1 MSAQRPNL
9 AEPEPRPV
17 STLAGALWDEF
28 EAIHAKPRA
37 AATAQGP
44 DASLHA
50 YYDAALKTPQAALCL
65 SGGGIRSA
73 AFSLGV
79 LQALARSKL
88 LTSFH
93 YLSTVSGGGYIGG
106 WLLALLHER
115 GCDAA
120 KVQHLLAAD
129 TAPPELDA
137 LRRYTDYLA
146 PHPGLASPD
155 TWAGIILWLRN
166 VLVNW
171 LIFLPALFA
180 LAMLPNLYRD
190 ILATIGRGWSW
201 PLFLIA
207 LAGLGIGIFNGV
219 RYAPSHGFSE
229 ATRRGTE
236 TSFVPWRVVVPL
248 MLWSSLVPLV
258 AAPWLRPVM
267 PGGAV
272 SGDMIPL
279 LGFLV
284 MELGFLLALATEG
297 TEDRKL
303 LWHNFGWWTL
313 ASLAATAVL
322 WVALCLGIARSFS
335 IIAVLGP
342 FAVTLAHLVQ
352 SLVYVALR
360 TEAFRGDLDR
370 EWLARLS
377 GEKVIPA
384 LLWGVFAAICLFV
397 PVWVLDGWSTAFV
410 PFVISAAGLMTGPVA
425 AYLGKIA
432 PDVPGAGVPGT
443 GSSYVPSLRLVINV
457 VAAVFGIALF
467 MLLAR
472 LGTLMSGND
481 WRADWL
487 LLIVAALLALGCGGH
502 INVNRFSMHAV
513 YRNRL
518 VRAFLGSARPD
529 RMPDGFTDIDPKDN
543 PRMADLQP
551 PGQGEGEALAE
562 RAPRMLFPVVNA
574 TLNLVATRNTAWTER
589 KGESF
594 TITPA
599 RCGGAYLHRLEDQA
613 AGLPVRGAY
622 VRTEAYAGHEKET
635 GPDDKGRG
643 ITLGTALTVSGAA
656 VSPSM
661 GYNSSPA
668 TAFLM
673 TLFNV
678 RLGAWLP
685 NPAMAST
692 RQLLQAK
699 PPNALLTLARELL
712 GLTDDLGR
720 AVYLSDGGHFDNL
733 GLYEMVRRRCRY
745 IVVVDAG
752 EDGKAWF
759 EDLGNA
765 IRKVRIDFD
774 VKIDF
779 NPPVGIGSRDKPLTP
794 FRSFACATIH
804 YPESETTG
812 RLIYLKP
819 CDPPDMQM
827 DVRSYFNAHPNFP
840 HDSTLE
846 QFFTESEF
854 ESYRQLGETE
864 ALKLI
869 SGAAD
874 FEDWFEAAETWLRQ
888 PGNAKCGG
896 EQPKTSRCGTAACRE
911 ERPDAVN
918 AGGNVP

>member
-1 MSAQRPNL
+1 MSARRPEQ
-9 AEPEPRPV
+9 AELELRPV

-37 AATAQGP
+37 VATALGP
-44 DASLHA
+44 DASLYA
-50 YYDAALKTPQAALCL
+50 YYSAASATSQAALCL

-79 LQALARSKL
+79 LQALARSEL

-93 YLSTVSGGGYIGG
+93 YLSTVSGGGYVGG
-106 WLLALLHER
+106 WLSALLHQR
-115 GCDAA
+115 DCDAA
-120 KVQHLLAAD
+120 KVQDLLASD

-137 LRRYTDYLA
+137 LRGYTDFLA

-155 TWAGIILWLRN
+155 TWASTILWIRN

-171 LIFLPALFA
+171 LIFFPALFA

-190 ILATIGRGWSW
+190 ILATIRPNWSS
-201 PLFLIA
+201 PLLLIA
-207 LAGLGIGIFNGV
+207 LAGLGIGVFNAV
-219 RYAPSHGFSE
+219 RHAPSHGFPE
-229 ATRRGTE
+229 AARRGLQAG
-236 TSFVPWRVVVPL
+236 FVPWRVVVPL
-248 MLWSSLVPLV
+248 MLWSSLVPLA
-258 AAPWLRPVM
+258 AAPWLRLVM
-267 PGGAV
+267 PTGAV
-272 SGDMIPL
+272 SGDVIPM
-279 LGFLV
+279 LGFVV
-284 MELGFLLALATEG
+284 MELAFLLALATED
-297 TEDRKL
+297 TENRKL

-313 ASLAATAVL
+313 ASLAATLVL
-322 WVALCLGIARSFS
+322 WVALCLGSARNIS
-335 IIAVLGP
+335 IVAALGP
-342 FAVTLAHLVQ
+342 LAVTTSHLMQ

-377 GEKVIPA
+377 AEKVIPT
-384 LLWGVFAAICLFV
+384 LLWAVFAAICLFL
-397 PVWVLDGWSTAFV
+397 PGWALHGWSTGFT
-410 PFVISAAGLMTGPVA
+410 PFAMSAVGLLTGPLA

-432 PDVPGAGVPGT
+432 PDVAGPSVSAAGT
-443 GSSYVPSLRLVINV
+443 SYVPPLRVVINV
-457 VAAVFGIALF
+457 IAAVFGIALF
-467 MLLAR
+467 TLLAG
-472 LGTLMSGND
+472 LGTLLSNSD
-481 WRADWL
+481 WRVDWL
-487 LLIVAALLALGCGGH
+487 LLVIAVSLAWGCGKH

-529 RMPDGFTDIDPKDN
+529 RTPDGFTGLDPRDN

-551 PGQGEGEALAE
+551 SACSDST
-562 RAPRMLFPVVNA
+562 APPIDPSAANCPSRMLFPVVNV
-574 TLNLVATRNTAWTER
+574 TLNLVAGRNTAWTER

-594 TITPA
+594 TVSPV
-599 RCGGAYLHRLEDQA
+599 RCGGAYLYRREDRV
-613 AGLPVRGAY
+613 AGMPVRGAY
-622 VRTEAYAGHEKET
+622 VRTEAYAGKEKET
-635 GPDDKGRG
+635 GPDDRGRG
-643 ITLGTALTVSGAA
+643 ITLGTAITLSGAA

-685 NPAMAST
+685 NPATAST
-692 RQLLQAK
+692 VQLLQAK

-712 GLTDDLGR
+712 GLTDDLGK
-720 AVYLSDGGHFDNL
+720 AVYLSDGGHFENL

-752 EDGKAWF
+752 EDRKAWF

-765 IRKVRIDFD
+765 IRKTRIDFD
-774 VKIDF
+774 VEIDF
-779 NPPVGIGSRDKPLTP
+779 DPPVGIGSRDKPSTP
-794 FRSFACATIH
+794 FRSFASAIIR
-804 YPESETTG
+804 YPETRTTG

-819 CDPPDMQM
+819 CAPSDMPM

-840 HDSTLE
+840 HDSTTE

-854 ESYRQLGETE
+854 ESYRQLGLTE

-869 SGAAD
+869 SGAATL
-874 FEDWFEAAETWLRQ
+874 EACFEAADRRLRQ
-888 PGNAKCGG
+888 PDDAKGCA
-896 EQPKTSRCGTAACRE
+896 EPPRA
-911 ERPDAVN
+911 
-918 AGGNVP
+918 

>member
-1 MSAQRPNL
+1 LRNVTGWRDSIEMIARRPNQ
-9 AEPEPRPV
+9 AEPELRPV

-44 DASLHA
+44 DAALHA
-50 YYDAALKTPQAALCL
+50 YYNAALATPQAALCL

-106 WLLALLHER
+106 WLSALLHER
-115 GCDAA
+115 GCDAS
-120 KVQHLLAAD
+120 KVQDLLAAE
-129 TAPPELDA
+129 TTPPEIDA
-137 LRRYTDYLA
+137 LRRYTDFLA

-155 TWAGIILWLRN
+155 TWAGIVLWIRN

-171 LIFLPALFA
+171 LIFFPALFA

-190 ILATIGRGWSW
+190 ILATMGPNLGW
-201 PLFLIA
+201 LLLLVA
-207 LAGLGIGIFNGV
+207 LAGLGIGVFNGV
-219 RYAPSHGFSE
+219 RHAPSHGFPE
-229 ATRRGTE
+229 ATRRGLQTG
-236 TSFVPWRVVVPL
+236 FVPSHVVAPL
-248 MLWSSLVPLV
+248 MLWSYLVPLA
-258 AAPWLRPVM
+258 AAPWLRQVM
-267 PGGAV
+267 PSGAV
-272 SGDMIPL
+272 SGDVIPL
-279 LGFLV
+279 LGFIV
-284 MELGFLLALATEG
+284 MELSFLLALATEG

-303 LWHNFGWWTL
+303 LWHNFGWWT
-313 ASLAATAVL
+313 AGSVAATIVL
-322 WVALCLGIARSFS
+322 WIALCLGIAGNIS

-342 FAVTLAHLVQ
+342 LAVTVAHLVQ
-352 SLVYVALR
+352 SLVYVAFR

-384 LLWGVFAAICLFV
+384 LLWSAFAAICLLL
-397 PVWVLDGWSTAFV
+397 PGWVLYGWSTVIV
-410 PFVISAAGLMTGPVA
+410 PFGMSAVGLLAGPLA

-432 PDVPGAGVPGT
+432 QDTPGT
-443 GSSYVPSLRLVINV
+443 SVSGTGRSYVLPLRVVINV
-457 VAAVFGIALF
+457 IAAVFGIALF
-467 MLLAR
+467 MLLAP
-472 LGTLMSGND
+472 LGTLLSDND
-481 WRADWL
+481 WRADAV
-487 LLIVAALLALGCGGH
+487 LLIVAVLLALGCGQH

-518 VRAFLGSARPD
+518 VRAFLGSARPY
-529 RMPDGFTDIDPKDN
+529 RTPDGFTDIDPNDN
-543 PRMADLQP
+543 PRVADLQAPACIDRKACAIEP
-551 PGQGEGEALAE
+551 PAAH
-562 RAPRMLFPVVNA
+562 RPPRMLFPVVNV
-574 TLNLVATRNTAWTER
+574 TLNLVAGRNTAWTER

-594 TITPA
+594 TITPV
-599 RCGGAYLHRLEDQA
+599 RCGGAYLHRREDQA

-622 VRTEAYAGHEKET
+622 ARTEAYAGKEKQT
-635 GPDDKGRG
+635 GPADQGRG
-643 ITLGTALTVSGAA
+643 ITLGTAITLSGAA

-692 RQLLQAK
+692 GQLLQAK

-712 GLTDDLGR
+712 GLTDDLGS
-720 AVYLSDGGHFDNL
+720 AVYLSDGGHFENL
-733 GLYEMVRRRCRY
+733 GVYEMLRRRCRY

-752 EDGKAWF
+752 EDSKAWF

-765 IRKVRIDFD
+765 IRKARIDLNVEIDFD
-774 VKIDF
+774 
-779 NPPVGIGSRDKPLTP
+779 PPVGIGSRDKPSTP
-794 FRSFACATIH
+794 FRNFACAIIR
-804 YPESETTG
+804 YPESRTTG

-819 CDPPDMQM
+819 CAPPDMPM
-827 DVRSYFNAHPNFP
+827 DVRSYFNAHPSFP
-840 HDSTLE
+840 HDSTAE

-854 ESYRQLGETE
+854 ESYRQLGQTE
-864 ALKLI
+864 ALKLMR
-869 SGAAD
+869 GAATL
-874 FEDWFEAAETWLRQ
+874 EGCFEAADRWLRQ
-888 PGNAKCGG
+888 PLNAEGCG
-896 EQPKTSRCGTAACRE
+896 QLSR
-911 ERPDAVN
+911 V
-918 AGGNVP
+918 